1 MSSPSSQ
8 PQGWGRILLLVGE
21 GQSSREEPTD
31 RLLPGH
37 LILIQKE
44 QRAEPHP
51 SPLSLNVRQAVG
63 RVPSKPRH

>member
-8 PQGWGRILLLVGE
+8 PQGGGRILLLAGE

-37 LILIQKE
+37 LRLTKAE
-44 QRAEPHP
+44 LKSRAPP
-51 SPLSLNVRQAVG
+51 LPTFYNSPQGKLCRQ
-63 RVPSKPRH
+63 